1 MRYNGAMK
9 LIIALGNSE
18 LRYDNTRHNV
28 GFWCIDTYAKE
39 RGTAWKQSDKFRA
52 HIAEVSIG
60 SEKVILAKP
69 TTYYNLV
76 GESGRSIADFYKIAP
91 EDILIIHDDF
101 ALPLG
106 TVRTRVG
113 GSDAGNNGIKSINQH
128 LGDGTLRLRV
138 GIYTEHRDLMD
149 DVDFV
154 LGHFSKDEQ
163 AVLTTVLPKITGV
176 IESFIRGAFESTT
189 HK

>member
-1 MRYNGAMK
+1 MK
-9 LIIALGNSE
+9 LVIALGNAE
-18 LRYDNTRHNV
+18 PRYDNTRHNV
-28 GFWCIDTYAKE
+28 GFWCVDAYAKE
-39 RGTAWKQSDKFRA
+39 QGATWKQSDKFRA
-52 HIAEVSIG
+52 YIAEATLNG
-60 SEKVILAKP
+60 EKVILAKP

-106 TVRTRVG
+106 TLRTRLG
-113 GSDAGNNGIKSINQH
+113 GGDAGNNGIKSMTQH
-128 LGDGTLRLRV
+128 LGGETARLRI
-138 GIYTEHRDLMD
+138 GTYTEHRDIMD

-163 AVLTTVLPKITGV
+163 TVLTNLLPKITGV
-176 IESFIRGAFESTT
+176 INSFIGDIFESTT